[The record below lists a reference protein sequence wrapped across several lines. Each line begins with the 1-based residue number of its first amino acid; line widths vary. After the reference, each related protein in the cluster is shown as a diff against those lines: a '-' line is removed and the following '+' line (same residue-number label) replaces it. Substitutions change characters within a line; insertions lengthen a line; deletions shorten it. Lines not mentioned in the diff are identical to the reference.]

1 MTTMMK
7 KIKVKQTGA
16 DTAELW
22 VARPVAKVTT
32 RSTTIIVIVIVIT
45 ITSVAISIIVTIS
58 IMVTFATS
66 DGTLLWDNRRLIG

>member
-22 VARPVAKVTT
+22 VAGPVAKVTT
-32 RSTTIIVIVIVIT
+32 RSTTIIIIIIIIVIITNIIVIVIT
-45 ITSVAISIIVTIS
+45 NSTKS
-58 IMVTFATS
+58 
-66 DGTLLWDNRRLIG
+66 LLQIFKSSPYSSYC

>member
-22 VARPVAKVTT
+22 VAGPVAKVTT
-32 RSTTIIVIVIVIT
+32 RSTTIIIIIIVIITNIIVIVIINNT
-45 ITSVAISIIVTIS
+45 KS
-58 IMVTFATS
+58 
-66 DGTLLWDNRRLIG
+66 LLQIFKSSPYSSYC

>member
-22 VARPVAKVTT
+22 VAGPVAKVTT
-32 RSTTIIVIVIVIT
+32 RSTTIIIISIIIIIIVIITNIIVIVIINNT
-45 ITSVAISIIVTIS
+45 KS
-58 IMVTFATS
+58 
-66 DGTLLWDNRRLIG
+66 LLQIFKSSPYSSYC

>member
-22 VARPVAKVTT
+22 VAGPVAKVTT
-32 RSTTIIVIVIVIT
+32 RSTTIIIIIIIIVIINNIIVIVIINST
-45 ITSVAISIIVTIS
+45 KS
-58 IMVTFATS
+58 
-66 DGTLLWDNRRLIG
+66 LLQIFESSPYSSYC

>member
-22 VARPVAKVTT
+22 VAGPVAKVTT
-32 RSTTIIVIVIVIT
+32 RSTTIIIIIIIIVIITNIIVIVI
-45 ITSVAISIIVTIS
+45 INSTIS
-58 IMVTFATS
+58 
-66 DGTLLWDNRRLIG
+66 LLQIFESSLYSSYC